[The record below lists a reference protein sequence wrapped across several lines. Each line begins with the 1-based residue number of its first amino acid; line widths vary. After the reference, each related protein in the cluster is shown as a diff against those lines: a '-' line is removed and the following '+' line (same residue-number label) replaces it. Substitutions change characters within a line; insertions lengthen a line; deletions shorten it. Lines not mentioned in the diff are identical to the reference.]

1 MDNFNELIEEFENKK
16 TTHPQI
22 ATLWQ
27 AYLITKRNQ
36 LDKLIEQG
44 NLVLDLFEEQDDIS
58 MLTLLILYHTHR
70 FE

>member
-1 MDNFNELIEEFENKK
+1 MDNFNEIIEEFENKK

-44 NLVLDLFEEQDDIS
+44 NLVLDLLEEQDDIS

>member
-1 MDNFNELIEEFENKK
+1 MNNFDKLIDELENKK

-44 NLVLDLFEEQDDIS
+44 NLVLDLLEQQDDIP
-58 MLTLLILYHTHR
+58 MITLLLLYYTHR